1 MPVESFRVRLF
12 EKLTAHHERLNLKL
26 SHVKLKANNSAFN
39 KIKKGV
45 LNMKKNFPLPTLIQ
59 TMVFV
64 CRTLGLFGL
73 LTIALPSAVYAHRGA
88 SNEVDACNI
97 LVGHERVHFTA
108 YTPKF
113 SNKEYC
119 QSIPHLGAT
128 NLVFDYD
135 GKGLRNLTVEFE
147 VTKEPEGTRIFY
159 QEPTKIKSGTVNGVV
174 DFSKFGA
181 GNYLAHVAIV
191 HKDKRIDS
199 HIPFSVGLEE
209 ESSDNLAMKALFI
222 VVLIAAVFYVK
233 IGRKPRS
240 LLKQRNTASR
250 SVSTI

>member
-1 MPVESFRVRLF
+1 
-12 EKLTAHHERLNLKL
+12 
-26 SHVKLKANNSAFN
+26 
-39 KIKKGV
+39 
-45 LNMKKNFPLPTLIQ
+45 MKDNFPLIILVNKIACS
-59 TMVFV
+59 
-64 CRTLGLFGL
+64 CRALGLFGL
-73 LTIALPSAVYAHRGA
+73 LIIALPSAVYAHRGA

-128 NLVFDYD
+128 NLVFDYE
-135 GKGLRNLTVEFE
+135 GKNLRNLTVEFE

-191 HKDKRIDS
+191 HKDKSIDS
-199 HIPFSVGLEE
+199 HIPFSVGLED
-209 ESSDNLAMKALFI
+209 ESSDNLPIKSLFI
-222 VVLIAAVFYVK
+222 VLLIAAVVYLIK
-233 IGRKPRS
+233 RAANKQTPRPS
-240 LLKQRNTASR
+240 D
-250 SVSTI
+250 V

>member
-1 MPVESFRVRLF
+1 MVRLF

-39 KIKKGV
+39 KIQKGV

-59 TMVFV
+59 TLACV

-88 SNEVDACNI
+88 SNGVDACNI

-191 HKDKRIDS
+191 HKDKSIDS

-209 ESSDNLAMKALFI
+209 ESSDNLPMKALFI
-222 VVLIAAVFYVK
+222 VVLIAAVFYLMK
-233 IGRKPRS
+233 RAANKPVARPS
-240 LLKQRNTASR
+240 D
-250 SVSTI
+250 V

>member
-1 MPVESFRVRLF
+1 
-12 EKLTAHHERLNLKL
+12 
-26 SHVKLKANNSAFN
+26 
-39 KIKKGV
+39 
-45 LNMKKNFPLPTLIQ
+45 MKDNFPLIILINKIACS
-59 TMVFV
+59 
-64 CRTLGLFGL
+64 CRALGLFGL
-73 LTIALPSAVYAHRGA
+73 LIIALPAAVYAHRGA

-128 NLVFDYD
+128 NLVFDYE
-135 GKGLRNLTVEFE
+135 GKSLRNLTVEFE

-191 HKDKRIDS
+191 HKDKSMDS
-199 HIPFSVGLEE
+199 HIPFSVGLED
-209 ESSDNLAMKALFI
+209 ESSDNLPIKSLFI
-222 VVLIAAVFYVK
+222 VLLIAAVVYLMK
-233 IGRKPRS
+233 RAANKQTPRPS
-240 LLKQRNTASR
+240 D
-250 SVSTI
+250 V

>member
-1 MPVESFRVRLF
+1 MVRLF

-39 KIKKGV
+39 KIQKGV

-59 TMVFV
+59 TMACV
-64 CRTLGLFGL
+64 CRTLGLFGF

-147 VTKEPEGTRIFY
+147 VTKEPEGTRIYY

-191 HKDKRIDS
+191 HKDKSIDS

-209 ESSDNLAMKALFI
+209 ESSDNLPMKALFI
-222 VVLIAAVFYVK
+222 VVLIAAVFYLMK
-233 IGRKPRS
+233 RAANKPVARPS
-240 LLKQRNTASR
+240 D
-250 SVSTI
+250 V

>member
-1 MPVESFRVRLF
+1 
-12 EKLTAHHERLNLKL
+12 
-26 SHVKLKANNSAFN
+26 
-39 KIKKGV
+39 
-45 LNMKKNFPLPTLIQ
+45 MKKNFPLPALFNTIAHA
-59 TMVFV
+59 
-64 CRTLGLFGL
+64 CRAIALFGL

-108 YTPKF
+108 YTPTF
-113 SNKEYC
+113 TTKEYC
-119 QSIPHLGAT
+119 QSIPHLGVT

-147 VTKEPEGTRIFY
+147 VTKEPEGTRVFY

-191 HKDKRIDS
+191 HKDKSLDS

-209 ESSDNLAMKALFI
+209 ESSDNLPIKSLFI
-222 VVLIAAVFYVK
+222 VALIAVVVYLMKRAANK
-233 IGRKPRS
+233 RS
-240 LLKQRNTASR
+240 ARPSD
-250 SVSTI
+250 V

>member
-1 MPVESFRVRLF
+1 
-12 EKLTAHHERLNLKL
+12 
-26 SHVKLKANNSAFN
+26 
-39 KIKKGV
+39 
-45 LNMKKNFPLPTLIQ
+45 MKDNFPLIILINNIACS
-59 TMVFV
+59 
-64 CRTLGLFGL
+64 CRALGLFGL
-73 LTIALPSAVYAHRGA
+73 LIIAFPSDVYAHRGA

-119 QSIPHLGAT
+119 QSIPHLGVT
-128 NLVFDYD
+128 NLVFDYE
-135 GKGLRNLTVEFE
+135 GKSLRNLTVEFE

-191 HKDKRIDS
+191 HKDKSMDS
-199 HIPFSVGLEE
+199 HIPFSVGLED
-209 ESSDNLAMKALFI
+209 ESSDNLPIKSLFI
-222 VVLIAAVFYVK
+222 VLLIAAVVYLMK
-233 IGRKPRS
+233 RAANKQTPR
-240 LLKQRNTASR
+240 R
-250 SVSTI
+250 SDV

>member
-1 MPVESFRVRLF
+1 
-12 EKLTAHHERLNLKL
+12 
-26 SHVKLKANNSAFN
+26 
-39 KIKKGV
+39 
-45 LNMKKNFPLPTLIQ
+45 MKDNFPLIILINKIACS
-59 TMVFV
+59 
-64 CRTLGLFGL
+64 CRALGLFGL
-73 LTIALPSAVYAHRGA
+73 LIIALPSAVYAHRGA

-128 NLVFDYD
+128 NLVFDYE
-135 GKGLRNLTVEFE
+135 GKSLRNLTVEFE

-191 HKDKRIDS
+191 HKDKSMDS
-199 HIPFSVGLEE
+199 HIPFSVGLED
-209 ESSDNLAMKALFI
+209 ESSDNLPIKSLFI
-222 VVLIAAVFYVK
+222 VLLIAAVVYLMK
-233 IGRKPRS
+233 RAANKQTPRPS
-240 LLKQRNTASR
+240 D
-250 SVSTI
+250 V

>member
-1 MPVESFRVRLF
+1 
-12 EKLTAHHERLNLKL
+12 
-26 SHVKLKANNSAFN
+26 
-39 KIKKGV
+39 
-45 LNMKKNFPLPTLIQ
+45 MKKNFPLPVLFNTIAHA
-59 TMVFV
+59 
-64 CRTLGLFGL
+64 CRAIALFGL
-73 LTIALPSAVYAHRGA
+73 LISALPSAVYAHRGA

-108 YTPKF
+108 YTPTF
-113 SNKEYC
+113 TTKEYC
-119 QSIPHLGAT
+119 QSIPHLGMT

-191 HKDKRIDS
+191 HKDKSIDS

-209 ESSDNLAMKALFI
+209 EYSDNLPLKSLLIF
-222 VVLIAAVFYVK
+222 VFIAAVFYLMK
-233 IGRKPRS
+233 RAANKPVAGPS
-240 LLKQRNTASR
+240 D
-250 SVSTI
+250 V

>member
-1 MPVESFRVRLF
+1 
-12 EKLTAHHERLNLKL
+12 
-26 SHVKLKANNSAFN
+26 
-39 KIKKGV
+39 
-45 LNMKKNFPLPTLIQ
+45 
-59 TMVFV
+59 
-64 CRTLGLFGL
+64 

-191 HKDKRIDS
+191 HKDKSIDS

-209 ESSDNLAMKALFI
+209 ESSDNLPMKALFI
-222 VVLIAAVFYVK
+222 VVLIAAVFYLMK
-233 IGRKPRS
+233 RAANKPVARPS
-240 LLKQRNTASR
+240 D
-250 SVSTI
+250 V

>member
-1 MPVESFRVRLF
+1 MKEYFP
-12 EKLTAHHERLNLKL
+12 LTAL
-26 SHVKLKANNSAFN
+26 
-39 KIKKGV
+39 IKKI
-45 LNMKKNFPLPTLIQ
+45 TYA
-59 TMVFV
+59 
-64 CRTLGLFGL
+64 CRVIGLFGL

-147 VTKEPEGTRIFY
+147 VTKEPEGTRVFY
-159 QEPTKIKSGTVNGVV
+159 QEPTKIKSGTVNGLV

-191 HKDKRIDS
+191 HKDKSMDS
-199 HIPFSVGLEE
+199 HIPFSVGLEG
-209 ESSDNLAMKALFI
+209 ESSDNLPIKSLFI
-222 VVLIAAVFYVK
+222 VVLIATVFYLMK
-233 IGRKPRS
+233 RAAS
-240 LLKQRNTASR
+240 KQSARPSD
-250 SVSTI
+250 V